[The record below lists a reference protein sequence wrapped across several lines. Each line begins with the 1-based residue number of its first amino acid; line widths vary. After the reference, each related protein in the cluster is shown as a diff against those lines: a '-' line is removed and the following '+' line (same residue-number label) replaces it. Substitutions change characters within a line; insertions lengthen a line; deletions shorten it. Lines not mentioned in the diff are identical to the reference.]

1 MAKAKSRQGCGS
13 GSGSGLGA
21 SVRFSEKPLDIN
33 LVRASHLDFERPTWL
48 QTGFGRLEAEAG

>member
-1 MAKAKSRQGCGS
+1 MAKAKSRQAC

-21 SVRFSEKPLDIN
+21 SLRFSEKPLDIN

>member
-13 GSGSGLGA
+13 GFGA
-21 SVRFSEKPLDIN
+21 SLRFSEKPLDIN
-33 LVRASHLDFERPTWL
+33 LVGASHLDFERPTLL